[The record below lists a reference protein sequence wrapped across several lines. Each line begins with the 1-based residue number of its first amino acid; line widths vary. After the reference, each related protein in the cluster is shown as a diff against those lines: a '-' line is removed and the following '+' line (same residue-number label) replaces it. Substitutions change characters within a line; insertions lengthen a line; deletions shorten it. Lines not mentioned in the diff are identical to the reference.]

1 MAVVVQMST
10 TSRVPETLMSKDETP
25 SDQKLPGRR
34 RKPGKGTETAR
45 ERGRPSTQPGQRARG
60 APERGPAHIERAAA
74 TELWLWGHHPV
85 LAALRNPRRTCHLL
99 LATEQ
104 ALERLGRAAQRPGLE
119 IRIAQPAEIA
129 RRLPAGAVHQGV
141 ALRVAPLPNLPLE
154 RVLAVQPEESLIL
167 VLDQITDPRN
177 FGAIL
182 RSAVAM
188 GATAVIVQERRR
200 AEMAGAAAKAAAG
213 ALDMIPIV
221 EVTNLTRALLRLK
234 ESGYRVTAL
243 DASAATP
250 IEELDWVPRR
260 ALVFGSEG
268 EGIRRLVGETCD
280 EHVKIVIDPRIDSL
294 NVSVAAGIALYVLE
308 RVLRRMRAP
317 QPSATAVAGR

>member
-1 MAVVVQMST
+1 
-10 TSRVPETLMSKDETP
+10 MSKEETP
-25 SDQKLPGRR
+25 KDRRLPDRR
-34 RKPGKGTETAR
+34 QRPGKRGAGAAA
-45 ERGRPSTQPGQRARG
+45 RGRPPASAGPRGRG
-60 APERGPAHIERAAA
+60 APERAPAHAERTASA
-74 TELWLWGHHPV
+74 ELWFWGHHAV

-129 RRLPAGAVHQGV
+129 RRLPPGAVHQGV
-141 ALRVAPLPNLPLE
+141 ALKVAPLPALSLD

-188 GATAVIVQERRR
+188 RASAVIVQERRR
-200 AEMAGAAAKAAAG
+200 AEMAGAAARAAAG
-213 ALDMIPIV
+213 ALDLIPIV

-243 DASAATP
+243 DAAAPTP
-250 IEELDWVPRR
+250 IEELGWTPRR

-280 EHVKIVIDPRIDSL
+280 EHARIDVDPRIDSL

-308 RVLRRMRAP
+308 RVLRRMRAAA
-317 QPSATAVAGR
+317 PSAVTTGSG